1 MSSTRQAVIP
11 LPSFTGAGKRPD
23 FTPAHQVDLATG
35 MGPAGPR
42 MTASRTKP
50 SFGSERALSMVV
62 SDRVWLYVRILFIPN
77 AFGWIEHSE
86 RGIVEPEN
94 PRGFAELRKFLSIFP
109 ILVFTACRLE
119 DAGLRR
125 LGSVVAC
132 RSFAK
137 REAASRVFAGQ
148 FRNYF

>member
-23 FTPAHQVDLATG
+23 FTPAHQVDFATG

-50 SFGSERALSMVV
+50 SFGNERTLSVGV
-62 SDRVWLYVRILFIPN
+62 TDRVWLSVRTLFIPN

-86 RGIVEPEN
+86 GRMVDSEN
-94 PRGFAELRKFLSIFP
+94 PRGFAELRKFVSIFL
-109 ILVFTACRLE
+109 ILAFAP
-119 DAGLRR
+119 AGSKMP
-125 LGSVVAC
+125 GYSVKAQ
-132 RSFAK
+132 FLL
-137 REAASRVFAGQ
+137 AALL
-148 FRNYF
+148 

>member
-23 FTPAHQVDLATG
+23 FTPAHQVDFATG

-50 SFGSERALSMVV
+50 SFGSERVLSVAV
-62 SDRVWLYVRILFIPN
+62 SDRVSLSVRILFVPN

-86 RGIVEPEN
+86 GGIEESEN
-94 PRGFAELRKFLSIFP
+94 PRGFAEQRKILSIFP
-109 ILVFTACRLE
+109 ILVFAP
-119 DAGLRR
+119 AGTKMPRH
-125 LGSVVAC
+125 SVKAQLLVGALL
-132 RSFAK
+132 
-137 REAASRVFAGQ
+137 
-148 FRNYF
+148 